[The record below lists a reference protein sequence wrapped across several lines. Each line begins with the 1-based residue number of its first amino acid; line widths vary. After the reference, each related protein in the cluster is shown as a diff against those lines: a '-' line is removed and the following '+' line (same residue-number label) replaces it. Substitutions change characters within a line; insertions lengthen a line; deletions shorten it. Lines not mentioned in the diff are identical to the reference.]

1 MYIHSLDREVDL
13 ISPLVTPL
21 TYEGLIDDTV
31 GIEKGRVRLD
41 AAVLGSAEQQDAMS
55 VKMAA
60 QSGAGP
66 EAAAA
71 AGKTPLCVWKCV
83 LSCVYFCVLH
93 EVQCKSAG
101 HSSNLAAVF

>member
-1 MYIHSLDREVDL
+1 MFVFTIIFSCFNRRLDREVDL

-60 QSGAGP
+60 QSGA

-71 AGKTPLCVWKCV
+71 AGMLCAFI
-83 LSCVYFCVLH
+83 L
-93 EVQCKSAG
+93 
-101 HSSNLAAVF
+101 

>member
-1 MYIHSLDREVDL
+1 MDREVDL
-13 ISPLVTPL
+13 ISPLITPL

-41 AAVLGSAEQQDAMS
+41 ASVLGSAEQQDAMS

-60 QSGAGP
+60 QSGA

-71 AGKTPLCVWKCV
+71 AGKRSFLYNVMGFFFLQICD
-83 LSCVYFCVLH
+83 
-93 EVQCKSAG
+93 
-101 HSSNLAAVF
+101 

>member
-1 MYIHSLDREVDL
+1 MHDIDRRLPYDGVLVLALLVPSLDREVDL

-60 QSGAGP
+60 QSGA

-71 AGKTPLCVWKCV
+71 AGMC
-83 LSCVYFCVLH
+83 
-93 EVQCKSAG
+93 AI
-101 HSSNLAAVF
+101 

>member
-1 MYIHSLDREVDL
+1 VDL
-13 ISPLVTPL
+13 VSPLVTPL

-60 QSGAGP
+60 QSGA

-71 AGKTPLCVWKCV
+71 AGMYMLELCVNILV
-83 LSCVYFCVLH
+83 FL
-93 EVQCKSAG
+93 
-101 HSSNLAAVF
+101 LAKLLMS